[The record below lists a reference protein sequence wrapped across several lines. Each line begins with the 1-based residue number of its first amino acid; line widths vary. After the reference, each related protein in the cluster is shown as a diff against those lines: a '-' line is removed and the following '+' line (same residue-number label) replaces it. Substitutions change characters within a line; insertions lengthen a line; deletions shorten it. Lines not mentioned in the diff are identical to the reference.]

1 MTYFKNKKRKISE
14 YFHGGPHTPSYEMI
28 DGIPMIEPTLNN
40 TPVNN
45 FTQASTAQERP
56 AWQSNPM
63 QAPPSTAPTP
73 LNTNTNTNTSTSSF
87 DANVQAQQN
96 ELMTQG
102 YELPRYGADGFMGSE
117 TQGALDRR
125 EVDRSGA
132 ADTYGVDPNDIT
144 FNPNTQR
151 FEPRLGATNAEGDI
165 WSTDGWTSSDS
176 ADETVVVGGTSNTTN
191 ENNNQNTNEEL
202 SLFQRLGITPTNAMS
217 LVEGMSILKANRQA
231 NEANRKIGEL
241 SVSTDRATP
250 QTYNPE
256 LVDLSKAQKDAKEL
270 GVAAVRQ
277 SQERGDSIAE
287 TRTLMTGTADSI
299 RDIAKT
305 ESELQKQENN
315 TAKKI
320 NLEERRNVEQFNIT
334 NARKDQIAN
343 NDIKADMYNNSI
355 AITQNM
361 RDTIMTKIK
370 DVKLLGSVE
379 AQIDALSG
387 AIAGLTGLKERKF
400 DDIADSLL
408 SYGADQN
415 SINALKKAYKALNAE
430 TEETEESEN
439 NVETNADGGF
449 WARRKMMRQ
458 NRQ

>member
-1 MTYFKNKKRKISE
+1 MTYFKKEKKKNLSK
-14 YFHGGPHTPSYEMI
+14 YFHGGAHSQSYEMI
-28 DGIPMIEPTLNN
+28 DGIPMLDPTLNN
-40 TPVNN
+40 SPINRFN
-45 FTQASTAQERP
+45 QASTQQASTQQNNP
-56 AWQSNPM
+56 SWQNNPM
-63 QAPPSTAPTP
+63 QNAPVTPTTAPPVST
-73 LNTNTNTNTSTSSF
+73 NTSSF

-102 YELPRYGADGFMGSE
+102 YELPRYGADGYMGDE

-125 EVDRSGA
+125 ASDRAGA
-132 ADTYGVDPNDIT
+132 SETFGVDPNDIT

-151 FEPRLGATNAEGDI
+151 FEPRLGASNAEGDT
-165 WSTDGWTSSDS
+165 WSTDGWTSSETPVEETV
-176 ADETVVVGGTSNTTN
+176 AVDETTTVPTTTTTPT
-191 ENNNQNTNEEL
+191 ETKKEEL
-202 SLFQRLGITPTNAMS
+202 SLFQRLGITAPKAMA

-231 NEANRKIGEL
+231 NNANAKIGEL

-277 SQERGDSIAE
+277 SQQSGKSTAE
-287 TRTLMTGTADSI
+287 TRMLMTGTTDAI
-299 RDIAKT
+299 EKIAKT

-315 TAKKI
+315 MAKKV

-361 RDTIMTKIK
+361 RDTILTKIK
-370 DVKLLGSVE
+370 DTKMLGAVNS
-379 AQIDALSG
+379 QIDALSA
-387 AIAGLTGLKERKF
+387 AISGVTGLKKRKF
-400 DDIADSLL
+400 NDIAKNLLNYGFDEATINSLIE
-408 SYGADQN
+408 SHDG
-415 SINALKKAYKALNAE
+415 LN
-430 TEETEESEN
+430 EETEVNEQ
-439 NVETNADGGF
+439 AAGGF

-458 NRQ
+458 NRK

>member
-40 TPVNN
+40 SPINRFN
-45 FTQASTAQERP
+45 QASTQQNNRP
-56 AWQSNPM
+56 SWQNNPM
-63 QAPPSTAPTP
+63 QNAPVTPTPAPVTAPVS
-73 LNTNTNTNTSTSSF
+73 TNTSSF

-125 EVDRSGA
+125 ASDRAGA
-132 ADTYGVDPNDIT
+132 SETFGVDPNDIT

-151 FEPRLGATNAEGDI
+151 FEPRLGASNAEGDT
-165 WSTDGWTSSDS
+165 WTTDGWTSSE
-176 ADETVVVGGTSNTTN
+176 AAVEETVAVDETTTVPTTN
-191 ENNNQNTNEEL
+191 TITPTETKKEEL
-202 SLFQRLGITPTNAMS
+202 SLFQRLGVTAPKAMA
-217 LVEGMSILKANRQA
+217 LIEGMSILKANRQA
-231 NEANRKIGEL
+231 NNANAKIGEL
-241 SVSTDRATP
+241 SVSTDKLTP

-277 SQERGDSIAE
+277 SQQSGKSTAE
-287 TRTLMTGTADSI
+287 TRMLMTGTTDAVEK
-299 RDIAKT
+299 IAKT
-305 ESELQKQENN
+305 ESEMQKQENN
-315 TAKKI
+315 IAKKA
-320 NLEERRNVEQFNIT
+320 NMEERRNVEQFNIT
-334 NARKDQIAN
+334 NARKDQIEN

-361 RDTIMTKIK
+361 RDTILTKIK
-370 DVKLLGSVE
+370 DTKMLGAVNS
-379 AQIDALSG
+379 QIDALSA
-387 AIAGLTGLKERKF
+387 AISGVTGLKKRKF
-400 DDIADSLL
+400 DDIAKNLL
-408 SYGADQN
+408 NYGFDEAT
-415 SINALKKAYKALNAE
+415 INNLIESHDGLN
-430 TEETEESEN
+430 EEEN
-439 NVETNADGGF
+439 RAAGGF

-458 NRQ
+458 NRK